1 MSRLM
6 IEPECVTAFKDYVT
20 VIVHYVYWPV
30 VIGKEPLQSLW
41 ERLRIVVA
49 SPQSLPSEK
58 QERKMSCHKR

>member
-6 IEPECVTAFKDYVT
+6 IEPECVTAFQDYVT
-20 VIVHYVYWPV
+20 VIVDYVYWPV

-58 QERKMSCHKR
+58 QERKRSCHKR